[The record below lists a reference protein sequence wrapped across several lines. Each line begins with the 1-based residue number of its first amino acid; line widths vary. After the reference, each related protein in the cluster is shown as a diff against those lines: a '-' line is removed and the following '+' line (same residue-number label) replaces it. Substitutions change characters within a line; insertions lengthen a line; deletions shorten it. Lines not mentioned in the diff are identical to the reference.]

1 MYHAISKFELC
12 HCYWF
17 NVVWHTCIL
26 FHWEYNPFVIFVSVY
41 YDSGFILVWGIKRGK
56 NSNYLCRVVF
66 PVSHLASRTGYST
79 TQHTKPWLCS
89 RQLMAR
95 LISTRCAGRLQEPDC
110 PLYPPAMLMHDS
122 KDQTD
127 THLPPM
133 DGAKDEILQWI
144 PNKMSMWNYIPL
156 VNNVDQNVLAA
167 I

>member
-79 TQHTKPWLCS
+79 TQHTKSWLCS

-110 PLYPPAMLMHDS
+110 PYTRLRCWCMTPRTRLTPICLRWMAQRMRFFNEFPIRC
-122 KDQTD
+122 QC
-127 THLPPM
+127 
-133 DGAKDEILQWI
+133 EITF
-144 PNKMSMWNYIPL
+144 P
-156 VNNVDQNVLAA
+156 
-167 I
+167 